1 MAKKNDKNAIQS
13 VIQRED
19 AKVSANIEEQYIFTT
34 EDKIRILYDEY
45 NSARK
50 NSDSIASQ
58 LGITIT
64 LIVALL
70 TCDFKTVFGIKAEY
84 ISAFFV
90 FATALSLFILA
101 RTIIHYF
108 RNRHKL
114 TFDYFFRKIQGKA
127 GDDMTSLLVNDVSET
142 MKKMQ
147 LYNIIE
153 RTERPANK

>member
-50 NSDSIASQ
+50 YSDSIASQ
-58 LGITIT
+58 LGVT
-64 LIVALL
+64 LTLL
-70 TCDFKTVFGIKAEY
+70 ISLFTCDFKTVFGIKAEY
-84 ISAFFV
+84 ICAFFI
-90 FATALSLFILA
+90 FATGLSLFILVY
-101 RTIIHYF
+101 TIIHYW

-127 GDDMTSLLVNDVSET
+127 GDDDASLLINKVLET
-142 MKKMQ
+142 M
-147 LYNIIE
+147 
-153 RTERPANK
+153 NKLQS